1 MNRTESTAG
10 SQDARVRR
18 GARLLRY
25 GVLSGVVV
33 LLVTTSAALL
43 IPQGAHS
50 KVAAIIDIHEQG
62 MPYVAAVGVAVLL
75 CGLLSVGL
83 IHLIRM
89 LRRLESGELF
99 SPRVTQDLRAFTLFA
114 LLSAVVSTVGS
125 PAIRLISM
133 LWQGGTARLTLGA
146 DSSDIWLLLFTA
158 LLFLVAR
165 LLDEAIRIVDDHKQI
180 V

>member
-1 MNRTESTAG
+1 MNRTESPAS

-25 GVLSGVVV
+25 GVLGGVFV

-50 KVAAIIDIHEQG
+50 RVSAIIAIHEPG
-62 MPYVAAVGVAVLL
+62 MPHGAAVGVAVLL
-75 CGLLSVGL
+75 CGLLTVGL

-99 SPRVTQDLRAFTLFA
+99 SPGVTKNLRAFALFA
-114 LLSAVVSTVGS
+114 LLSAVVSTIGS
-125 PAIRLISM
+125 PAIRLIAM
-133 LWQGGTARLTLGA
+133 LSQGGASRLTLGA
-146 DSSDIWLLLFTA
+146 DSSDIWLLLFTG

>member
-1 MNRTESTAG
+1 MNRTEITAS

-18 GARLLRY
+18 GARHLRY

-33 LLVTTSAALL
+33 LLVATFAALF
-43 IPQGAHS
+43 IPQAEHS
-50 KVAAIIDIHEQG
+50 RVAAIIDIHEQG
-62 MPYVAAVGVAVLL
+62 MPHAAAVGVAVLL
-75 CGLLSVGL
+75 CGLLTVGL
-83 IHLIRM
+83 IHLMRM

-114 LLSAVVSTVGS
+114 LLSAVVSTIGS
-125 PAIRLISM
+125 PVIRLIAM
-133 LWQGGTARLTLGA
+133 LRQGGASQLTLGA
-146 DSSDIWLLLFTA
+146 DSGDIWLLLFTA

>member
-1 MNRTESTAG
+1 MNRTEIIGS

-25 GVLSGVVV
+25 AVLSGVVV
-33 LLVTTSAALL
+33 LLVTTAAALL
-43 IPQGAHS
+43 TPQGAHS
-50 KVAAIIDIHEQG
+50 RVTAIIDIREEG
-62 MPYVAAVGVAVLL
+62 MPHAAAVGVAVVL
-75 CGLLSVGL
+75 CGLLTIGL
-83 IHLIRM
+83 IHLLRM

-114 LLSAVVSTVGS
+114 LLSAVVSTIGE
-125 PAIRLISM
+125 PAIRLITM
-133 LWQGGTARLTLGA
+133 LRQGGTTQLTLGA
-146 DSSDIWLLLFTA
+146 DSGDIWLLLFTA

-165 LLDEAIRIVDDHKQI
+165 LIDEAIRIVDDHKQI

>member
-1 MNRTESTAG
+1 MNKTEIILD

-25 GVLSGVVV
+25 AVLSGVVV
-33 LLVTTSAALL
+33 LLVTTSVALL
-43 IPQGAHS
+43 IPPGAHS
-50 KVAAIIDIHEQG
+50 RVTAIIDIREEGLPHA
-62 MPYVAAVGVAVLL
+62 AAVGVAVVL
-75 CGLLSVGL
+75 CGLLTVGL

-99 SPRVTQDLRAFTLFA
+99 SPRVTHDLRAFALFA
-114 LLSAVVSTVGS
+114 LLSAVVSTVGA
-125 PAIRLISM
+125 PTIRLIAA
-133 LWQGGTARLTLGA
+133 LRQGGASELTLGA
-146 DSSDIWLLLFTA
+146 DSGDIWLLLFTA

-165 LLDEAIRIVDDHKQI
+165 LIDEAIRIVDDHRQI

>member
-1 MNRTESTAG
+1 MNRTETAAS
-10 SQDARVRR
+10 SQEARVRR

-33 LLVTTSAALL
+33 LLVTTSAALF

-50 KVAAIIDIHEQG
+50 RVAAIIDIHEQG
-62 MPYVAAVGVAVLL
+62 MPHAAAVGVAVLL
-75 CGLLSVGL
+75 CGLLTVGL

-114 LLSAVVSTVGS
+114 LLSAVVSTIGS
-125 PAIRLISM
+125 PAIRLIAT
-133 LWQGGTARLTLGA
+133 LRQGGASQLTLGA
-146 DSSDIWLLLFTA
+146 DSGDIWLLLFTA

-165 LLDEAIRIVDDHKQI
+165 LLDEAVRIVDDHKQI